1 MEMNCGNW
9 AALWHRHRIDK
20 AFDID
25 TKLLGIPSVSKPLA
39 PHFKVAL
46 CPRNDNSRRVAAFG
60 TSAVLQARGRA
71 TLGVTHSRGMLHVL
85 FRSA

>member
-46 CPRNDNSRRVAAFG
+46 CLCSDGLRRVAVFRITPG
-60 TSAVLQARGRA
+60 LLRLGR
-71 TLGVTHSRGMLHVL
+71 
-85 FRSA
+85 